1 MPATR
6 VKEYLESNGI
16 KFESIFH
23 NATYTSQETAEQ
35 THIKGKE
42 LAKAVILEVDGRNVL
57 VVAPASRRADLEKV
71 RHALQARKVN
81 LADESLFGKLFPG
94 CELGAMPPLG
104 KLFDL
109 ETWADENLRADEE
122 IAFNAGTHTEVLK
135 VSFSDFERLEAPKF
149 ADLVKP

>member
-6 VKEYLESNGI
+6 VKEYLESNRI

-42 LAKAVILEVDGRNVL
+42 LAKAVVIEADGRNVL
-57 VVAPASRRADLEKV
+57 VAAPASRRVDLEKV
-71 RHALQARKVN
+71 KKALRARKVN
-81 LADESLFGKLFPG
+81 LADESVFGKLFPG

-104 KLFDL
+104 KLFSL
-109 ETWADENLRADEE
+109 EMWADQSLGDDEE

-135 VSFSDFERLEAPKF
+135 VSFDEFERLEGPNF
-149 ADLVKP
+149 ADLVKL